1 MDTTQQETSRAATTK
16 SRNSIFNPKMQADI
30 DKVKSYL
37 NKNKKGNKSKGET
50 KGDTQ
55 NAATTAVFIDT
66 NTSFGAYPD
75 VVSSRIANYT
85 TSKAT
90 VKKEYE
96 QYKTV
101 DAFTSS
107 IWTITAT
114 VTGKQ
119 EKSLKQSSMT
129 KALGGVTLYE
139 LHVRTPDNGNPL
151 HMKENMISR
160 RRRFTSFADLD
171 HAVSILIYTNTV

>member
-1 MDTTQQETSRAATTK
+1 
-16 SRNSIFNPKMQADI
+16 MQADI

-37 NKNKKGNKSKGET
+37 NKNKKGNKSTAKPNTNTPQEGET

-160 RRRFTSFADLD
+160 HRRFTSFHDLD
-171 HAVSILIYTNTV
+171 NAVSILIYTNTV